1 VSAIFAKLNLKDQ
14 RQILVVQSPDS
25 FAGDLAALK
34 GVEVVRDLRKAQE
47 VTFSLAFVMTQ
58 AQVDALAPA
67 IARKAQGDALLWFAY
82 PKGSSKKYR
91 SQINRDNGWDV
102 LGREGF
108 EPVRMV
114 AIDEDWSAVR
124 FRRKSYIKV
133 MTRPKS
139 YQLAAR
145 AKKRGNKTR

>member
-1 VSAIFAKLNLKDQ
+1 VS
-14 RQILVVQSPDS
+14 
-25 FAGDLAALK
+25 
-34 GVEVVRDLRKAQE
+34 
-47 VTFSLAFVMTQ
+47 FSLTFLMTQ
-58 AQVDALAPA
+58 AEVDSLAPA

-91 SQINRDNGWDV
+91 SQIDRDHGWDV

-124 FRRKSYIKV
+124 FRRKSFIKV
-133 MTRPKS
+133 MTRSKS
-139 YQLAAR
+139 YQLTAR
-145 AKKRGNKTR
+145 ARKRGTDLPDQ